1 MAGGC
6 RLRRRLI
13 LVVLVLLGSAAA
25 CARPA
30 SAESEAGDDQYATGG
45 VQEDEAVVEVVDRK
59 RPSRA
64 GGRNGG
70 DVRCRYYGTTLGD
83 AIDFEELA
91 RMYEEAGR
99 PLLIERWCED
109 VSTGEFVSMR
119 EIEWSPRFPGE
130 DPAVLARVA
139 KTRLPLAS
147 PAWRSY
153 PTAEH
158 VVNLSSWLWVDEWA
172 AASRSATAGGV
183 SATVTATPVRQRWV
197 FGDGATR
204 SCEGPGTA
212 FDPTR
217 RAADQPAP
225 ACSYTFRRSSAGQSG
240 GAFRGSVTVTWRV
253 SWTSNV
259 GEGGNLGELSRT
271 APVEFRVGEVQ
282 AVNR

>member
-1 MAGGC
+1 M
-6 RLRRRLI
+6 RRRLMYA
-13 LVVLVLLGSAAA
+13 LLAAMLSTA
-25 CARPA
+25 GASWHHSPA
-30 SAESEAGDDQYATGG
+30 VGESESRDDQYATGT
-45 VQEDEAVVEVVDRK
+45 VEDGDAVVEVGDSE
-59 RPSRA
+59 RPRPPRS
-64 GGRNGG
+64 GGGGGGG
-70 DVRCRYYGTTLGD
+70 DVRCRYYGTTMGD
-83 AIDFEELA
+83 LVDFSDLA

-109 VSTGEFVSMR
+109 ISTGEFVSIR
-119 EIEWSPRFPGE
+119 PIEWTPRTVVE
-130 DPAVLARVA
+130 DPVALARVA

-147 PAWRSY
+147 PTWRSY

-158 VVNLSSWLWVDEWA
+158 VVNLNSWLWVDEWTA
-172 AASRSATAGGV
+172 TARSATAGGV

-204 SCEGPGTA
+204 TCDGPGTP
-212 FDPTR
+212 FDPGR
-217 RAADQPAP
+217 RVADQPAP
-225 ACSYTFRRSSAGQSG
+225 SCSYTFRRSSAGQPSG
-240 GAFRGSVTVTWRV
+240 KFRGSVTMTWQV